1 MGLLAGTRTSA
12 RELAAGTARKLPFY
26 PHHVELTCIEVSPEM
41 LAIGEEPAR
50 KLVPPADLRL
60 GDALGA

>member
-1 MGLLAGTRTSA
+1 ML
-12 RELAAGTARKLPFY
+12 ELAAGTASKLPFY
-26 PHHVELTCIEVSPEM
+26 PRDVELTCIELSPEM

-50 KLVPPADLRL
+50 KLGHPADLRL

>member
-1 MGLLAGTRTSA
+1 VL
-12 RELAAGTARKLPFY
+12 ELAAGTARKLPFY
-26 PHHVELTCIEVSPEM
+26 PHDVELTCIELSPEM

-50 KLVPPADLRL
+50 KLVHPADLRL